1 MSHDVASTPYTR
13 HNNVRYVTT
22 IHNHVFS
29 DVTSGVLN
37 YGLTSGLTSGST
49 SGPLGGSAI
58 NVNATTTTTTSAAAA
73 HVWSTEVRERI
84 AVVTFI
90 MVCTL
95 LGNTTLIGVI
105 MCKRSRRIKRVNVFL
120 VNLAIGDIAVAFI
133 TNTTEILF
141 LAFDDWALGPA
152 MCKISVYLQIVTFAS
167 ATFLLTAMSI
177 DRYQVIVKPFH
188 SLAHRP
194 KIFLKV
200 GVAWVMAFVF
210 ASPQL
215 AIFVQVEQGVKY
227 DGTPKRFCVSRGYT
241 AEWQRKLYFTFLT
254 TYILLVPSCVMLFC
268 YWRIIRVVWSLS
280 AQDEIAP
287 APYTT
292 SGRKSYQAQ
301 TNISSSRMSVRRG
314 HVTACK
320 RRVVVM
326 TLTVIAGFLFCM
338 GPYFV
343 VTLIRIYSNYKLK
356 LHIAQVV
363 SENILLT
370 HSALNPLLYGIFT
383 LRLKHFTSLL
393 NCIKCGHRSIK
404 SPKGKSYLLNTDGCH
419 NSNKGSKI
427 RLKYNT
433 NRNRFL
439 GNDVNQS
446 KNVNYKEYHALKP
459 MGKTTSLDV
468 VSNDALTDKFDVVY
482 NDGCTETFDLSTV
495 LCNDNADET
504 PPGNDPLW
512 LPRQNCQQGECLSV
526 V

>member
-1 MSHDVASTPYTR
+1 MTQDVVTSLATNHSDTL
-13 HNNVRYVTT
+13 YVTT
-22 IHNHVFS
+22 VDSHVFGS
-29 DVTSGVLN
+29 GTSG
-37 YGLTSGLTSGST
+37 GFSSGATSGLSLLGSSGNNDS
-49 SGPLGGSAI
+49 SSSS
-58 NVNATTTTTTSAAAA
+58 NAEATAY
-73 HVWSTEVRERI
+73 HVWSSEVRERI

-90 MVCTL
+90 MVCTI
-95 LGNTTLIGVI
+95 LGNSTLMCVI
-105 MCKRSRRIKRVNVFL
+105 LCKRSSRIKRVNVFL
-120 VNLAIGDIAVAFI
+120 VNLALGDLAVALI

-177 DRYQVIVKPFH
+177 DRYQVIVKPLH

-194 KIFLKV
+194 KIFIKV
-200 GVAWVMAFVF
+200 SVAWIMAFVF
-210 ASPQL
+210 ALPQL

-268 YWRIIRVVWSLS
+268 YSKIIRVVWSLS

-287 APYTT
+287 AHAPQYTG
-292 SGRKSYQAQ
+292 SRSYQMQ
-301 TNISSSRMSVRRG
+301 KTNLSRMSVRRG

-326 TLTVIAGFLFCM
+326 TLTVIAGFLVCM

-343 VTLIRIYSNYKLK
+343 VTLIRIYSDYKLK
-356 LHIAQVV
+356 LHVAQVV

-383 LRLKHFTSLL
+383 LRFKHFTSLL

-404 SPKGKSYLLNTDGCH
+404 SPKGKNHLLNRGGGGGGCQ
-419 NSNKGSKI
+419 NYSGKGHVI
-427 RLKYNT
+427 QLQYNT

-446 KNVNYKEYHALKP
+446 KSMNYREYHALKP
-459 MGKTTSLDV
+459 IGKMASLDV

-482 NDGCTETFDLSTV
+482 NDRCLNRFDLSTV
-495 LCNDNADET
+495 LCNDNADR
-504 PPGNDPLW
+504 PPPPSNDPLW
-512 LPRQNCQQGECLSV
+512 LPQQARRRDECLSIV
-526 V
+526 